1 MDKLKSYILSNFSL
15 LFFSIFLPLFSI
27 ASVVFIIKLATM
39 TAIIQ
44 LSIAEMLKLYVFVLP
59 DLLFYT
65 LPITFFMAAAM
76 SLHKLSSD
84 NEMTVVFALGIQPSQ
99 ILKILLLPAVILTL
113 TLFFIVLILFPHA
126 KILSTNFIQYK
137 TSEAKFNLGASEFGH
152 SFGDW
157 MLYIGK
163 DDKHGN
169 YGNVFLFHKSDNEEI
184 LIGAKHAEVISQN
197 GIMKLKLHSGEGY
210 SYTDHSLSQM
220 NFDSMI
226 INDMMTMSFSK
237 YENPI
242 EFWIAKN
249 DSERIQKRKHR
260 RLAMYIILSL
270 FPLLSLFSVMGIGIV
285 NARHQQGH
293 LYLSIFVTILLYYG
307 AALTLNRPLEFYA
320 VPLVVVVWLA
330 TTYYLYR
337 SKVVARF

>member
-65 LPITFFMAAAM
+65 LPITFFIAATM

-84 NEMTVVFALGIQPSQ
+84 NEMTVVFALGIEPAQ
-99 ILKILLLPAVILTL
+99 ILRVLLVPALILTV
-113 TLFFIVLILFPHA
+113 TLFFIVIVLFPHA

-157 MLYIGK
+157 MLYIGS
-163 DDKHGN
+163 DDQSGN
-169 YGNVFLFHKSDNEEI
+169 YSDVFLFHKSNDEEI
-184 LIGAKHAEVISQN
+184 LIGAKGAEVISQN
-197 GIMKLKLHSGEGY
+197 GIMKLKLHFGEGY

-226 INDMMTMSFSK
+226 INDMMNMKLSQ

-242 EFWIAKN
+242 EFWLAQN

-293 LYLSIFVTILLYYG
+293 LYLSIFITIVLYYG

-320 VPLVVVVWLA
+320 VALVTLLWISV
-330 TTYYLYR
+330 TYYLYR

>member
-44 LSIAEMLKLYVFVLP
+44 LSLSEMLKLYMFVLP

-65 LPITFFMAAAM
+65 LPITFFIAAAM

-84 NEMTVVFALGIQPSQ
+84 NEMTVVFALGIQPAQ
-99 ILKILLLPAVILTL
+99 IMKILLFPALILTV

-157 MLYIGK
+157 MLYIGN

-169 YGNVFLFHKSDNEEI
+169 YGDVFLFHKSDDEEI
-184 LIGAKHAEVISQN
+184 LIGAKQAEVISQN
-197 GIMKLKLHSGEGY
+197 GIMKLQLHSGEGY

-220 NFDSMI
+220 NFSSMI
-226 INDMMTMSFSK
+226 INDMMKMKLNK

-242 EFWIAKN
+242 AFWIAAD
-249 DSERIQKRKHR
+249 DSKHIQKRKHR
-260 RLAMYIILSL
+260 RLAMYTILSL
-270 FPLLSLFSVMGIGIV
+270 FPLLSLFTVMGIGIV

-293 LYLSIFVTILLYYG
+293 LYLSIFITILLYYG
-307 AALTLNRPLEFYA
+307 AAMTLNRPLEFYA
-320 VPLVVVVWLA
+320 VPLVVLVWLGV
-330 TTYYLYR
+330 TYYLYR
-337 SKVVARF
+337 TKVVARF

>member
-39 TAIIQ
+39 TAIIR
-44 LSIAEMLKLYVFVLP
+44 LTLAEMLKLYIFVLP

-65 LPITFFMAAAM
+65 LPITFFIAATM

-84 NEMTVVFALGIQPSQ
+84 NEMTVVFALGIEPFQ
-99 ILKILLLPAVILTL
+99 ILKILLVPALILSATL
-113 TLFFIVLILFPHA
+113 IFIVLILFPHA

-157 MLYIGK
+157 MLYIGD

-169 YGNVFLFHKSDNEEI
+169 YSDVFLFHKSDHEEI
-184 LIGAKHAEVISQN
+184 LIGAKEAEVISEK
-197 GIMKLKLHSGEGY
+197 GVMKLKLHSGEGY

-220 NFDSMI
+220 NFESMI
-226 INDMMTMSFSK
+226 INDMMNIKLNK

-242 EFWIAKN
+242 DFWIAKN

-260 RLAMYIILSL
+260 RLAMYTILCL
-270 FPLLSLFSVMGIGIV
+270 FPLLSLFTIMGIGIV

-293 LYLSIFVTILLYYG
+293 LYLSIFLTVLVYYG
-307 AALTLNRPLEFYA
+307 AAFTLNKPLEFYA
-320 VPLVVVVWLA
+320 VPLVVIVWLT

-337 SKVVARF
+337 TKVVARF